1 MYTHELYT
9 VETGFGFRIL
19 QDGTSTIVSDYKP
32 GASGFEVMTEEEAIF
47 EAQQIIDRMGE
58 Q

>member
-1 MYTHELYT
+1 MYTYELYT
-9 VETGFGFRIL
+9 VETGFGFKIL
-19 QDGTSTIVSDYKP
+19 QDGTATIVSDYRP

-47 EAQQIIDRMGE
+47 EAQQIISRMGE